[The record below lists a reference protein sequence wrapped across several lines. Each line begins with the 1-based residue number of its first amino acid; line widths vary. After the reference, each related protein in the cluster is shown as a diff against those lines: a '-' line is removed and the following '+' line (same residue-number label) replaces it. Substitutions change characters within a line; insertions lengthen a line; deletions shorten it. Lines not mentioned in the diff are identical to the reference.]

1 MASVASQLIEE
12 LLHMR
17 KVTVS
22 RMRERYA
29 QTVLTFRITYILYV
43 PNVWTFLWLEMRCYN
58 STWMG
63 KSIWIF
69 IEIYSWFQKIIIL
82 FMVYCISMV
91 LYPVIF
97 KILQLIL
104 NSPSSLWPVC
114 TKFNLSD
121 LADKFTQVLLSFL
134 KEKCQKSDVP
144 RGEARCI

>member
-1 MASVASQLIEE
+1 
-12 LLHMR
+12 
-17 KVTVS
+17 
-22 RMRERYA
+22 
-29 QTVLTFRITYILYV
+29 
-43 PNVWTFLWLEMRCYN
+43 
-58 STWMG
+58 MG